1 MKKHILTIA
10 LLSCATWAKG
20 QDQCSTAIPITTGAH
35 TVGAVIGTPP
45 ALNCNGGQVAGN
57 AIWFSYTPSSN
68 TGITI
73 TSDLVENTGGDTRVS
88 VFIGGC
94 SNLSCYAWDDDGGSI
109 GNGYLS
115 ICSFNAVAGI
125 TYYIAWDDRWSGA
138 GFTFQLNEGPVM
150 VPSIN
155 FTSTSNPTQGS
166 VLAAVD
172 MNNDQLDDIVTVQDD
187 RIHLHIQQP
196 GGGFVVNTIL
206 TTTVENS
213 PSWSL
218 CAGDLNDDGYNDLLY
233 GGGQGVTM
241 MLTSG
246 DGTAFN
252 EVSYPEY
259 VFSQRSNMIDINNDG
274 LLDAFVCHD
283 VDPNVFYINNGDGT
297 LTYNQ
302 GGLGDNLD
310 GGNYGSIWVDFDNDR
325 DMDLFIAK
333 CRGGESLAAI
343 DQMHRNNGDG
353 TFTEIA
359 ASIGLANGFH
369 QSWSSAWGDYDHDGD
384 LDVVV
389 GASSTAFG
397 SHKVFRNDD
406 GIFTDVT
413 VGSGMENNTG
423 TSTEWTTHDFN
434 NDGWLDIL
442 GGGSVF
448 MGTGPLT
455 FEWATNAGN
464 HAVGDLNNDGYLDLL
479 STNAVRYNNGG
490 PNNWLRIN
498 PVGTVSNGNAIGTRI
513 IVTTPLGQQ
522 IREIRS
528 GDGFR
533 YMSSLMAH
541 FGLGQDTEITE
552 VRLLWPS
559 GLTTVLTD
567 VEVNTTITVV
577 ESITTASTDLASDR
591 LFSVYP
597 NPATDRLSL
606 AINAQEVVQHTV
618 IDAMGRVVLQG
629 RTVNMGIDISALAPG
644 MYTIRLTGDGGERTA
659 RFTKE

>member
-1 MKKHILTIA
+1 MKKHILAAA
-10 LLSCATWAKG
+10 LVSAANWAQAQG
-20 QDQCSTAIPITTGAH
+20 DCSTAIPITAGSH
-35 TVGAVIGTPP
+35 TVAAVIGIPP
-45 ALNCNGGQVAGN
+45 ALNCNGGNLASD
-57 AIWFSYTPSSN
+57 AIWYAYTPTTT
-68 TGITI
+68 TGVTI
-73 TSDLVENTGGDTRVS
+73 TSDLNENTGGDTRLS
-88 VFIGGC
+88 VFTGNC
-94 SNLSCYAWDDDGGSI
+94 ANLNCYAWDDDGGVI

-115 ICSFNAVAGI
+115 IASFNALAGT
-125 TYYIAWDDRWSGA
+125 TYYIAWDDRWTDA
-138 GFTFQLNEGPVM
+138 GFVFQLNEGPIIVQ
-150 VPSIN
+150 SIG
-155 FTSTSNPTQGS
+155 FTSATNTTQGS

-172 MNNDQLDDIVTVQDD
+172 MNDDQLDDIVTVQDD
-187 RIHLHIQQP
+187 RIHLHYQQP
-196 GGGFVVNTIL
+196 GGGFIVNTIL
-206 TTTVENS
+206 TTTVENT

-218 CAGDLNDDGYNDLLY
+218 CAGDLNGDGHNDLLY

-241 MLTSG
+241 MLTNS

-283 VDPNVFYINNGDGT
+283 VDPNVFYLNNGDGT
-297 LTYNQ
+297 LTYFQ
-302 GGLGDNLD
+302 GGLGDNAD
-310 GGNYGSIWVDFDNDR
+310 GGNYGSIWIDYDNDR

-389 GASSTAFG
+389 GASSTSFG

-406 GIFTDVT
+406 GLFTDVT
-413 VGSGMENNTG
+413 TGSGMEAHAG

-442 GGGSVF
+442 GGGAIY

-455 FEWATNAGN
+455 FSWATNVGN
-464 HAVGDLNNDGYLDLL
+464 QAVGDLNNDGYLDLL
-479 STNAVRYNNGG
+479 ATNAVRYNNGG

-541 FGLGQDTEITE
+541 FGLGQDTEISE

-577 ESITTASTDLASDR
+577 ESISTGAAEVASDR

-597 NPATDRLSL
+597 NPATDRLFL
-606 AINAQEVVQHTV
+606 GINAQEVVDHTV
-618 IDAMGRVVLQG
+618 IDAMGKVVLQG
-629 RTVNMGIDISALAPG
+629 RTINMGIDLSGLAPG
-644 MYTIRLTGDGGERTA
+644 MYTVRLNGDGGERTA

>member
-1 MKKHILTIA
+1 MKKHILAAA
-10 LLSCATWAKG
+10 LVSGAIWAQAQG
-20 QDQCSTAIPITTGAH
+20 DCSTAIPITAGSH
-35 TVGAVIGTPP
+35 TVAAVIGIPP
-45 ALNCNGGQVAGN
+45 ALNCNGGNLASD
-57 AIWFSYTPSSN
+57 AIWYAYTPTTT
-68 TGITI
+68 TGVTI
-73 TSDLVENTGGDTRVS
+73 TSDLNENTGGDTRLS
-88 VFIGGC
+88 VFTGNC
-94 SNLSCYAWDDDGGSI
+94 ANLNCYAWDDDGGVI

-115 ICSFNAVAGI
+115 IVSFNALAGT
-125 TYYIAWDDRWSGA
+125 TYYIAWDDRWTDA
-138 GFTFQLNEGPVM
+138 GFVFQLNEGPIIVQ
-150 VPSIN
+150 SIG
-155 FTSTSNPTQGS
+155 FTSATNTTQGS

-172 MNNDQLDDIVTVQDD
+172 MNDDQLDDIVTVQDD
-187 RIHLHIQQP
+187 RIHLHYQQP
-196 GGGFVVNTIL
+196 GGGFIVNTIL
-206 TTTVENS
+206 TTTVENT

-218 CAGDLNDDGYNDLLY
+218 CAGDLNGDGHNDLLY

-241 MLTSG
+241 MLTNS

-283 VDPNVFYINNGDGT
+283 VDPNVFYLNNGDGT
-297 LTYNQ
+297 LTYFQ
-302 GGLGDNLD
+302 GGLGDNAD
-310 GGNYGSIWVDFDNDR
+310 GGNYGSIWIDYDNDR

-389 GASSTAFG
+389 GASSTSFG

-406 GIFTDVT
+406 GLFTDVT
-413 VGSGMENNTG
+413 TGSGMEAHAG

-442 GGGSVF
+442 GGGAIY

-455 FEWATNAGN
+455 FSWATNVGN
-464 HAVGDLNNDGYLDLL
+464 QAVGDLNNDGYLDLL
-479 STNAVRYNNGG
+479 ATNAVRYNNGG

-541 FGLGQDTEITE
+541 FGLDQDTEIYE

-559 GLTTVLTD
+559 GLTTILTD

-577 ESITTASTDLASDR
+577 ESINTAVADVATDR

-597 NPATDRLSL
+597 NPATDRLFL
-606 AINAQEVVQHTV
+606 GINAQEVVDHTV
-618 IDAMGRVVLQG
+618 IDAMGKVVLQG
-629 RTVNMGIDISALAPG
+629 RTINMGIDLSGLAPG
-644 MYTIRLTGDGGERTA
+644 MYTVRLNGDGGERTA